1 MQGDQSQPRFT
12 VKQQVVVEDMVKTKS
27 GPKRYMHLD
36 IVSQEVEGQ
45 PLVFVTMIGE
55 NRRRLSNFF
64 GGEHSLHG
72 ALSTMIRKRD
82 DIISNLIKQF
92 IAEADPMQEATEID
106 ISHQSLSERHEFF
119 IKANVPEVLDVV
131 FDGLKVAANA
141 DPIEPHTIKILASH
155 VKGKHLSF
163 EISNG
168 IMDWLA
174 TTLNVVNWDVPS
186 EAQAVDLIYKY
197 IDADWEHVKVSYYAK
212 GKRRDLS
219 LFTMVGEGTRRDKMK
234 FRVTVP
240 KTTLE
245 KFLTMDQAAAN
256 EIAEIA
262 KKVAKVSKD
271 GVLGLAELRDADDA
285 EL

>member
-12 VKQQVVVEDMVKTKS
+12 VKQNVVIE
-27 GPKRYMHLD
+27 D
-36 IVSQEVEGQ
+36 IVTKKPGQRKYVHLEIMIQQVEGQ
-45 PLVFVTMIGE
+45 PIAFVTMTGE
-55 NRRRLSNFF
+55 NKRRLSNFF

-82 DIISNLIKQF
+82 DIINNLIKQF

-106 ISHQSLSERHEFF
+106 ISHHSLTERHDFF
-119 IKANVPEVLDVV
+119 LKANVPEVLDVV

-155 VKGKHLSF
+155 LKGKHLSF
-163 EISNG
+163 EISSANL
-168 IMDWLA
+168 DWLA

-186 EAQAVDLIYKY
+186 EAQAVELIYKY
-197 IDADWEHVKVSYYAK
+197 IDADWEHVKVSYYVK
-212 GKRRDLS
+212 GKRKDLIF
-219 LFTMVGEGTRRDKMK
+219 FTMVGEGSHKAKKK

-240 KTTLE
+240 KTTLD

-262 KKVAKVSKD
+262 NNVAKVSKGD
-271 GVLGLAELRDADDA
+271 LGLAELRDADDA

>member
-12 VKQQVVVEDMVKTKS
+12 VKQQVVVEDMVKTKP
-27 GPKRYMHLD
+27 GQRKYMHLE
-36 IVSQEVEGQ
+36 IMIQQVEGQ
-45 PLVFVTMIGE
+45 SIAFVTMTGE
-55 NRRRLSNFF
+55 NKRRLSNFF

-92 IAEADPMQEATEID
+92 IADADPMQEATEID
-106 ISHQSLSERHEFF
+106 ISHHSLTERHDFF
-119 IKANVPEVLDVV
+119 LKANVPEVLDVV

-155 VKGKHLSF
+155 LKGKHLSF
-163 EISNG
+163 EISSANL
-168 IMDWLA
+168 DWLA
-174 TTLNVVNWDVPS
+174 TTLNVVNLDVPS
-186 EAQAVDLIYKY
+186 EAQAVELIYKY
-197 IDADWEHVKVSYYAK
+197 IDADWEHVKVSYYVK
-212 GKRRDLS
+212 GKRKDLIF
-219 LFTMVGEGTRRDKMK
+219 FTMVGEGSHKTKKK

-240 KTTLE
+240 KTTLD

-262 KKVAKVSKD
+262 EKVAKVAKG
-271 GVLGLAELRDADDA
+271 GVLGLAELRDDDA